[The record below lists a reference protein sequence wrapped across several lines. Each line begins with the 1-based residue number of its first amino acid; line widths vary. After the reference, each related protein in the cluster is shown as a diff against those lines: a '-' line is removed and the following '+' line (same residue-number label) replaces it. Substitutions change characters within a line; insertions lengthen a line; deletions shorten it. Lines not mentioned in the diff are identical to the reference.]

1 MLFIV
6 NPISGKGRKA
16 RIIAHLQEKGLKV
29 VCTEYAG
36 HAEVLAREASERVIV
51 AVGGDGTVN
60 EVARGIV
67 GTDKVLGIIPCGS
80 GDGLALHLGISR
92 HYKRAVKTILD
103 GKVAKIDSG
112 LINDRP
118 FFSVCGTGFDAV
130 VSERFAKSGRRG
142 LMNYIK
148 LGLETWKEYSPEKY
162 TIEIDGNAFETEA
175 SLLTVGNSSQWGNNA
190 RIAPLADISDG
201 VLDMTAVDRFSVIE
215 MPALAILLMTG
226 RLDKNSH
233 VHCYRGSHFRISR
246 PAGGPAHADGDWF
259 SAGTELDIRI
269 LPHSLNVLVPRQ
281 NSQQD
286 PYTQASR
293 YLRASV
299 LPCAAAISNHFFA
312 AALSTLTPSP

>member
-16 RIIAHLQEKGLKV
+16 RIMAHLEKKGLKV

-36 HAEVLAREASERVIV
+36 HAEILAREAAERIIV

-92 HYKRAVKTILD
+92 HYKQALRTIIK
-103 GKVAKIDSG
+103 GNVQKIDSG

-130 VSERFAKSGRRG
+130 VSERFAKSGKRG
-142 LMNYIK
+142 MKNYIEI
-148 LGLETWKEYSPEKY
+148 GLKTWKEYAPEKY
-162 TIEIDGNAFETEA
+162 KVEIDGNAFEIEA
-175 SLLTVGNSSQWGNNA
+175 SLLTIGNSSQWGNNA
-190 RIAPLADISDG
+190 KIAPLADISDG
-201 VLDMTAVDRFSVIE
+201 VLDITAVDRFSVIE
-215 MPALAILLMTG
+215 MPVLATLLMTG
-226 RLDKNSH
+226 RLDKNSR
-233 VHCYRGSHFRISR
+233 VHCYRGRHINISR
-246 PAGGPAHADGDWF
+246 PSGGPAHADGDWF

-269 LPHSLNVLVPRQ
+269 LPHSLNVLVP
-281 NSQQD
+281 
-286 PYTQASR
+286 
-293 YLRASV
+293 
-299 LPCAAAISNHFFA
+299 
-312 AALSTLTPSP
+312 